1 MVSNEIKIRNE
12 FFISALFV
20 ESNITTYISEKL
32 KINDAV
38 NSTLLGNRE
47 ESINFNQKIELLL
60 ESEDFSIIDKSKL
73 SVYREIHKEL
83 TANKNASSFEAC
95 FSSEDHNDDFL
106 LILYNQNDYLPRE
119 EKLINACYQ
128 LIGEVSQLVADFT
141 NNPEVKIK
149 RKKRNFTIDTFK
161 LSKFAFL
168 FSFLFIR

>member
-20 ESNITTYISEKL
+20 ETNITTYISEKL
-32 KINDAV
+32 KINDAI
-38 NSTLLGNRE
+38 NSTFLGNKE
-47 ESINFNQKIELLL
+47 ESISFNQKIELLL
-60 ESEDFSIIDKSKL
+60 ESDMFSIIDKSKL

-83 TANKNASSFEAC
+83 TNNKNATSFEAC

-106 LILYNQNDYLPRE
+106 LILYTQSEYLPRE

-128 LIGEVSQLVADFT
+128 LIGEVSQLVSDFT
-141 NNPEVKIK
+141 DHPEVKIK
-149 RKKRNFTIDTFK
+149 RKKRQFNIDTFK